1 MIEIW
6 GMALSG
12 SVFVGRARSRVIMLA
27 NAVVAWCVSVCVLV
41 CGGSGSWKLLLWIW
55 D

>member
-6 GMALSG
+6 GMARSG
-12 SVFVGRARSRVIMLA
+12 SVYVGRARSLVIMLA

-41 CGGSGSWKLLLWIW
+41 RGGSGSWK
-55 D
+55 